1 HFADNIGGEIVE
13 QAAVHEDF
21 VALANGSENSGNR
34 YGGAHGI
41 GERAIRKDERFS
53 GDEFSGN
60 ATEGN
65 RQFVEGRN
73 VGVIEGFAVDQE
85 IDLVA
90 GVEALRKGGSVF
102 QADDDGIGNL
112 AGIFL
117 AAEKE
122 VLVGRAAAEEFRPVG
137 IFQDVAQFVGGLSR
151 GVHAADEA
159 AHAG

>member
-1 HFADNIGGEIVE
+1 ELIGFFVIGAGKLFDVRVDNQIRASHATNLSFRDDEFHGTPKDTESGLNVLCAGGGDLQVHGDNDVSAHFADNIGGEIGE

-90 GVEALRKGGSVF
+90 GVEAL
-102 QADDDGIGNL
+102 
-112 AGIFL
+112 
-117 AAEKE
+117 
-122 VLVGRAAAEEFRPVG
+122 
-137 IFQDVAQFVGGLSR
+137 
-151 GVHAADEA
+151 
-159 AHAG
+159 